1 MASALESNTVNP
13 ALLHQP
19 SLVLPDASCLPEQP
33 RKVLLRFQGNIS
45 EVSALTLLLYLLQDR
60 LDDKERLNLS
70 FTSEAHSWLNGAIPE
85 DPSHR
90 PAVLEAIEQKLKA
103 ALRQPDGMNTAATSQ
118 NWTSRGAVT
127 TSRTGSLSGHEDSDI
142 DDRLAQ
148 KAFHVVGELIKGF
161 LEATERCF
169 LALPALNRTQRRHF
183 HAVAHFLFLGHLSV
197 GSGPDRHML
206 ISKRRDDLSWEVK
219 SRFKDALRQ
228 ATLPNDRATV
238 SNRIH
243 LEWPAPLDD
252 EEILPSPDEI
262 DNYYSGVSSGVN
274 SGHFSASSG
283 FSRASGS
290 SYSRRKRRRRELN
303 AFVCTYPGCDAVFD
317 RQCDLAHHERVHMP
331 YYLRPHGCDLCEK
344 RFLHPKDLRRHMKTH
359 PFFAAEAKEGGFE
372 EDVPASSEEEE

>member
-1 MASALESNTVNP
+1 MASALESDTVNP
-13 ALLHQP
+13 GLLHQP
-19 SLVLPDASCLPEQP
+19 SPVLPDASCLPEQP
-33 RKVLLRFQGNIS
+33 RKVLRRFQGNIS
-45 EVSALTLLLYLLQDR
+45 EISALTLLLYLLQDR

-90 PAVLEAIEQKLKA
+90 PSVLKAIEQKLKA
-103 ALRQPDGMNTAATSQ
+103 ALRQPSGMNLAATPQ
-118 NWTSRGAVT
+118 DVTSRGAVT
-127 TSRTGSLSGHEDSDI
+127 ASRTGSLSGNEDSDI

-148 KAFHVVGELIKGF
+148 KAFDVVGELMKNF
-161 LEATERCF
+161 LEATDRYF

-197 GSGPDRHML
+197 GNGPDRHML

-219 SRFKDALRQ
+219 SRFKEARRQ
-228 ATLPNDRATV
+228 ATLTDDRAMV
-238 SNRIH
+238 STRNS
-243 LEWPAPLDD
+243 LESPAPLDD
-252 EEILPSPDEI
+252 DESLPSPDEI
-262 DNYYSGVSSGVN
+262 DNYYSGASSGVN

-290 SYSRRKRRRRELN
+290 SYSRRKRRRREIK
-303 AFVCTYPGCDAVFD
+303 AFVCTHAGCDAVFD
-317 RQCDLAHHERVHMP
+317 RQCDLAHHERVHLP
-331 YYLRPHGCDLCEK
+331 YHLRPHGCDSCEK

-372 EDVPASSEEEE
+372 EDVPASSEE